1 MLFLFYFVF
10 NRQLLKGRKVQFVTS
25 KAMQNIVSK
34 NKMANN
40 LANAPLFVQSKK
52 YILYFVTLQLNHC
65 IINTVQNRIFRVH
78 HCLQEN
84 LIAMIVSQGQQPTVI
99 RKRCFT
105 KISFDVIQFYVY
117 LLIRLQ
123 LHNGKLIKK
132 TQWNTRKICLS
143 SLIYN

>member
-10 NRQLLKGRKVQFVTS
+10 NRQVLKGRKVQFVTS

-40 LANAPLFVQSKK
+40 LANAILFVQSKK

-65 IINTVQNRIFRVH
+65 TINTVQNRIFRVH
-78 HCLQEN
+78 HCLHEN

-99 RKRCFT
+99 RECFLYLR
-105 KISFDVIQFYVY
+105 KYHSMCNISINNSN
-117 LLIRLQ
+117 RLE
-123 LHNGKLIKK
+123 
-132 TQWNTRKICLS
+132 TQWNTRKPYLS

>member
-10 NRQLLKGRKVQFVTS
+10 NRQVLKGRKVQFVTS

-40 LANAPLFVQSKK
+40 LANAILFVQSKK

-65 IINTVQNRIFRVH
+65 TINTVQNRIFRVH

-99 RKRCFT
+99 RKRCFILT
-105 KISFDVIQFYVY
+105 KISFNIIYFYVY
-117 LLIRLQ
+117 LVIRLT
-123 LHNGKLIKK
+123 LY
-132 TQWNTRKICLS
+132 
-143 SLIYN
+143 IYSTNVN

>member
-10 NRQLLKGRKVQFVTS
+10 NRQLLKGRKVYFVTS

-52 YILYFVTLQLNHC
+52 YILYFVTLQLSHC

-99 RKRCFT
+99 RKRCFIST
-105 KISFDVIQFYVY
+105 KISLNVIYFYSLNTFYSYKWVLYIY
-117 LLIRLQ
+117 LTKS
-123 LHNGKLIKK
+123 N
-132 TQWNTRKICLS
+132 
-143 SLIYN
+143 

>member
-10 NRQLLKGRKVQFVTS
+10 NRQVLKGRKVQFVTS

-52 YILYFVTLQLNHC
+52 YILYFVTLQLSHC
-65 IINTVQNRIFRVH
+65 IINTVQNRIFTVH

-84 LIAMIVSQGQQPTVI
+84 LIEMIVSQGQQPTVI
-99 RKRCFT
+99 RKRCFILS
-105 KISFDVIQFYVY
+105 KISLNVIYFYS
-117 LLIRLQ
+117 L
-123 LHNGKLIKK
+123 
-132 TQWNTRKICLS
+132 NTFYSYKWVLYINLTKS
-143 SLIYN
+143 N